1 MRFCICVI
9 LIELMKTLNIFPFF
23 VFSSN
28 INFENISLLAQFGE
42 ILDPHYIFEA
52 KLLIPG
58 KLCAWISLYLGQSSI
73 FSGFANIEI
82 H

>member
-1 MRFCICVI
+1 MHFCICVI

-42 ILDPHYIFEA
+42 ILDRSVVLF
-52 KLLIPG
+52 G
-58 KLCAWISLYLGQSSI
+58 
-73 FSGFANIEI
+73 
-82 H
+82 